1 MDRYQRI
8 ETKASVHD
16 LESLKDFMRKVAY
29 GIDGEDA
36 EDQEF
41 DVPGWETVRKYWNA
55 FTAAWQRAY
64 PTESIPRGI
73 AQSVTEVSILTL
85 VHHWISK
92 NVDFSTVHQRAPG
105 RRDGHAKT
113 QETS

>member
-1 MDRYQRI
+1 MSIFASFLRQDAELTRVHRYQRT
-8 ETKASVHD
+8 ESKASVYD

-36 EDQEF
+36 EDREF

-64 PTESIPRGI
+64 PLQSIPRGL
-73 AQSVTEVSILTL
+73 A
-85 VHHWISK
+85 
-92 NVDFSTVHQRAPG
+92 
-105 RRDGHAKT
+105 
-113 QETS
+113 